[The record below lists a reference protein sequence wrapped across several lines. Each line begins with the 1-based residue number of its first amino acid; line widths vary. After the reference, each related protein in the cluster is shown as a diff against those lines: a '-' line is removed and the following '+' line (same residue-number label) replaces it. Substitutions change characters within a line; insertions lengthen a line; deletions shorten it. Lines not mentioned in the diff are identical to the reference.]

1 MVSETLAEAPALDAR
16 TLREVLAVLAP
27 EPAATVVIA
36 GADDDAPHRG
46 AAGTFAVVS
55 SHPPLALVT
64 LPRGSA
70 LARALA
76 AQPFAVEVPSARSAG
91 GTGNA
96 ATVWCTPWNVYDGGD
111 HIIAVGEVTAYELG
125 SAGLQQPQP

>member
-1 MVSETLAEAPALDAR
+1 MSKTMAEAPVLDAR

-27 EPAATVVIA
+27 DPAAVVVTA

-55 SHPPLALVT
+55 AHPPLALVT
-64 LPRGSA
+64 MPRGSA
-70 LARALA
+70 VAKALST
-76 AQPFAVEVPSARSAG
+76 QPFAVEVPSAGAVR

-111 HIIAVGEVTAYELG
+111 HIIAVGEVTAYTLG
-125 SAGLQQPQP
+125 SASLTPAQQA